1 MWGMDRPPK
10 TAPTP
15 PRAPD
20 GRAPQPA
27 GQEETKSA
35 ILELAPEARLED
47 EPEQGGFWQK
57 LKRGLTMSHTELL
70 DKMGAAFEGRVTLD
84 DATLEYL
91 EEILISADL
100 GVDTSLA
107 LVERVKKNATRDQ
120 AGSPARLRKL
130 LADEMA
136 GLLEE
141 KPKAPPRPAWGRPQ
155 GGSVD
160 GWTSAGGAGSG
171 GSAPGGGGSR
181 GGGGAPGGSG
191 GAPGGGDSRG
201 GGGAGRRRPT
211 ITLVVGVNGVGKTT
225 SIAKLAR
232 LAQRQ
237 GQRVMLAAGDTF
249 RAAAIEQLALWGE
262 RLGVEVIR
270 QPFGADPAAVVFDAI
285 HAARA
290 RQVDQLLVD
299 TAGRLH
305 TKDHLMAE
313 LGKVRRVID
322 REAGDW
328 QRRTLL
334 VLDATTGQNALAQ
347 ARTFSQVVPVDGI
360 LLAKLDGTAKGGMAV
375 AVARELELPV
385 LYLGVGESADDLVE
399 FRPREFAA
407 ALLG

>member
-1 MWGMDRPPK
+1 MS
-10 TAPTP
+10 
-15 PRAPD
+15 PD
-20 GRAPQPA
+20 SLG
-27 GQEETKSA
+27 ETGEHERDV
-35 ILELAPEARLED
+35 LELAPEARLPEEA
-47 EPEQGGFWQK
+47 EPGGFWKK
-57 LKRGLTMSHTELL
+57 LQRGLTMTHTELIE
-70 DKMGAAFEGRVTLD
+70 KMSAAFHGQATLD

-91 EEILISADL
+91 EEILIAADL
-100 GVDTSLA
+100 GVETA
-107 LVERVKKNATRDQ
+107 LELVARVKKNATRDQ
-120 AGSPARLRKL
+120 VSSPARLRKL

-141 KPKAPPRPAWGRPQ
+141 LPRTPLLQPSQGSRASRTPPSLPAAPAPPAARA
-155 GGSVD
+155 
-160 GWTSAGGAGSG
+160 AA
-171 GSAPGGGGSR
+171 
-181 GGGGAPGGSG
+181 
-191 GAPGGGDSRG
+191 
-201 GGGAGRRRPT
+201 AGRTVPQL
-211 ITLVVGVNGVGKTT
+211 TLVVGVNGVGKTT

-262 RLGVEVIR
+262 RLGVDVIR
-270 QPFGADPAAVVFDAI
+270 QPFGADPAAVAFDAI
-285 HAARA
+285 QAGRA
-290 RQVDQLLVD
+290 RGIDQLFVD

-305 TKDHLMAE
+305 TKEQLMAE

-322 REAGDW
+322 REAADW
-328 QRRTLL
+328 RRRTLL

-347 ARTFSQVVPVDGI
+347 ARTFSQVVPVDGV

-375 AVARELELPV
+375 AVSRELGLPV

>member
-1 MWGMDRPPK
+1 MMRPEDC
-10 TAPTP
+10 
-15 PRAPD
+15 PD
-20 GRAPQPA
+20 GADPA
-27 GQEETKSA
+27 KRDT
-35 ILELAPEARLED
+35 LEIAPEARPPE
-47 EPEQGGFWQK
+47 EPERGRLWQK
-57 LKRGLTMSHTELL
+57 LRRGLTMTHTELIE
-70 DKMGAAFEGRVTLD
+70 KMGAAFQGRVTLD

-107 LVERVKKNATRDQ
+107 LVERVRKNATRDQ
-120 AGSPARLRKL
+120 ASSPARLRKL

-141 KPKAPPRPAWGRPQ
+141 VPARTTPRRPQ
-155 GGSVD
+155 L
-160 GWTSAGGAGSG
+160 
-171 GSAPGGGGSR
+171 
-181 GGGGAPGGSG
+181 
-191 GAPGGGDSRG
+191 
-201 GGGAGRRRPT
+201 
-211 ITLVVGVNGVGKTT
+211 TLVVGVNGAGKTT

-249 RAAAIEQLALWGE
+249 RAAAIEQLSLWGQ
-262 RLGVEVIR
+262 RLGVDVIR
-270 QPFGADPAAVVFDAI
+270 QPFGADPAAVAFDAI
-285 HAARA
+285 QAGRA
-290 RQVDQLLVD
+290 RQIDQLLVD

-322 REAGDW
+322 REAADW

-347 ARTFSQVVPVDGI
+347 ARTFGQVVPVDGV

-375 AVARELELPV
+375 AVSRELGLPV
-385 LYLGVGESADDLVE
+385 LYLGVGEAADDLVE

-407 ALLG
+407 ALLD

>member
-1 MWGMDRPPK
+1 VARRGAAKALTTERRRARTRYRVDPAMMAGMAQDGEDPK
-10 TAPTP
+10 
-15 PRAPD
+15 
-20 GRAPQPA
+20 A
-27 GQEETKSA
+27 GEV
-35 ILELAPEARLED
+35 LELAPEARL
-47 EPEQGGFWQK
+47 PEEVEQAGFWGK

-70 DKMGAAFEGRVTLD
+70 AKMSAAVAGKVELDGATLD
-84 DATLEYL
+84 YL

-100 GVDTSLA
+100 GVETALE
-107 LVERVKKNATRDQ
+107 LVERVRRNATREQ
-120 AGSPARLRKL
+120 IASPARLRKL

-141 KPKAPPRPAWGRPQ
+141 IPRAPGRGALGMGAAWGAGRERPA
-155 GGSVD
+155 
-160 GWTSAGGAGSG
+160 
-171 GSAPGGGGSR
+171 
-181 GGGGAPGGSG
+181 GGGA
-191 GAPGGGDSRG
+191 
-201 GGGAGRRRPT
+201 AGVPRL
-211 ITLVVGVNGVGKTT
+211 TLVVGVNGVGKTT

-237 GQRVMLAAGDTF
+237 GQRVLLAAGDTF
-249 RAAAIEQLALWGE
+249 RAAAIEQLSLWGE

-270 QPFGADPAAVVFDAI
+270 QPFGADPAAVVFDGI
-285 HAARA
+285 QAARA
-290 RQVDQLLVD
+290 RRIDELLVD

-328 QRRTLL
+328 RRRTLL

-347 ARTFSQVVPVDGI
+347 ARTFSQVVPVDGV

-375 AVARELELPV
+375 AVARELKLPV